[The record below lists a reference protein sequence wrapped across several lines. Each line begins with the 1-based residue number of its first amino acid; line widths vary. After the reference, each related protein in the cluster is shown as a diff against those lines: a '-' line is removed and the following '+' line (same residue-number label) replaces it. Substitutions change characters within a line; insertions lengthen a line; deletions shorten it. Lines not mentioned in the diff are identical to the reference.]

1 MEPPAETPGAVH
13 ARLSKGTS
21 EDAASHWTADPVVQC
36 EQLSKRFG
44 TTLALDNVEVSVP
57 AGQMVGVLGLSGSG
71 KSTLLRSFNGLVTP
85 TAGRVKVLGCE
96 VTSANSAQLRALRR
110 QVGFIFQQFGLV
122 GRICVL
128 ENVLS
133 GALGRVKFPRFGVL
147 SYPRGLRLEALGH
160 LDRVGL
166 ADRAFQ
172 RSDTLSGGQQQR
184 VAIARALMQRP
195 VLLLADEPVASLD
208 PESSAAVMELMLRIS
223 REDKLT
229 VIASLHQVEL
239 ARGWADRLIGL
250 RDGRVVA
257 DAKPDELDEQRL
269 TEIYR
274 RVAEGKADGPPPP
287 TGVFSDALAGQTLVS

>member
-1 MEPPAETPGAVH
+1 MS
-13 ARLSKGTS
+13 AREEALPEG
-21 EDAASHWTADPVVQC
+21 SHWTAGDVVQC
-36 EQLSKRFG
+36 EHLSKRFAS
-44 TTLALDNVEVSVP
+44 TLALDNVDLSVQ
-57 AGQMVGVLGLSGSG
+57 AGQMVAVLGLSGSG
-71 KSTLLRSFNGLVTP
+71 KSTLLRSFNGLVSP
-85 TAGRVKVLGCE
+85 SEGRVTVLGCE
-96 VTSANSAQLRALRR
+96 VTSANSAELRALRR

-128 ENVLS
+128 ENVLA

-147 SYPRGLRLEALGH
+147 SYPKSLRLEALGH

-166 ADRAFQ
+166 AGRAFQ
-172 RSDTLSGGQQQR
+172 RADTLSGGQQQR

-223 REDKLT
+223 REDNLT

-239 ARGWADRLIGL
+239 ARGWADRLVGL

-257 DAKPDELDEQRL
+257 DAKPGDMTESMLI
-269 TEIYR
+269 EIYR
-274 RVAEGKADGPPPP
+274 RVAEGSAERPPP
-287 TGVFSDALAGQTLVS
+287 TSNEFSGALAG

>member
-1 MEPPAETPGAVH
+1 MGHSGETPRLGA
-13 ARLSKGTS
+13 ARLSPGTP
-21 EDAASHWTADPVVQC
+21 EDAGSRWTTEAVVQC
-36 EQLSKRFG
+36 ERLSKRFG
-44 TTLALDNVEVSVP
+44 STLALDSVDLAVP
-57 AGQMVGVLGLSGSG
+57 AGQMLAVLGLSGSG

-85 TAGRVKVLGCE
+85 SEGRVKVLGCE
-96 VTSANSAQLRALRR
+96 VTSANSEHLRTLRR

-128 ENVLS
+128 ENVLA
-133 GALGRVKFPRFGVL
+133 GALGRVKYPRFGVL
-147 SYPRGLRLEALGH
+147 SYPRRLRLEAIGH
-160 LDRVGL
+160 LERVGL

-172 RSDTLSGGQQQR
+172 RADTLSGGQQQR

-223 REDKLT
+223 REDNLT

-257 DAKPDELDEQRL
+257 DAKPDEMNEQRL
-269 TEIYR
+269 SEIYR
-274 RVAEGKADGPPPP
+274 RVAEGKMDGPPAPANAF
-287 TGVFSDALAGQTLVS
+287 TTALAG